1 MSSLFKKSEIFS
13 GYFSILEDL
22 YEIFMYIPYKRVNRA
37 KIIKIPSEATINLI
51 IFSDMQKFET
61 HTITINKTQ
70 NKKRLD
76 QTLTYH
82 LKKYS
87 RSHIKILLLN
97 ENVKKTDKII
107 TDASYKV
114 KEGEIFTIS
123 IPKIIPSSYDPEDIP
138 LNIIFEDNDIIVVNK
153 PSGMVTHPAPG
164 NEQHTLV
171 NALLHHTNNH
181 LSFVNGN
188 NRPGIIHRLDK
199 DTSGL
204 IVIAKNNNTYFNL
217 SNQFRNHSIIRKYY
231 AVVWGTPQ
239 NQTIKGYIK
248 RDKINRKKMAFN
260 KIDEGKYSETLI
272 NLIKNYG
279 ICSLI
284 ECTLKTGRTHQV
296 RLHLSNI
303 NYPLVGDKVYGTNK
317 ITKYGKDKKNFKNYL
332 FLRNFQRQALHA
344 YILGFVHPTTKKYVE
359 FKSELPEDMLKLLEF
374 VVKY

>member
-1 MSSLFKKSEIFS
+1 MSSLFKKNEIFS
-13 GYFSILEDL
+13 GFFSISKDL
-22 YEIFMYIPYKRVNRA
+22 DEIFIYIPYKRADRA
-37 KIIKIPSEATINLI
+37 KIIKTPSKATIDLI
-51 IFSDMQKFET
+51 SFSDMQKLEN

-70 NKKRLD
+70 NNKRLD
-76 QTLTYH
+76 QALTH
-82 LKKYS
+82 LLKKYS

-97 ENVKKTDKII
+97 ENVKKTNKII

-123 IPKIIPSSYDPEDIP
+123 IPKIIPSSYDPEDFP

-153 PSGMVTHPAPG
+153 SPGMTTHPAPG
-164 NEQHTLV
+164 NQRNTLV
-171 NALLHHTNNH
+171 NALLYHTNNH
-181 LSFVNGN
+181 LSSINDS
-188 NRPGIIHRLDK
+188 NRPGIVHRLDK
-199 DTSGL
+199 DTSGML
-204 IVIAKNNNTYFNL
+204 VVAKNNFTHLNL
-217 SNQFRNHSIIRKYY
+217 SNQFRNHSIVRKYY

-260 KIDEGKYSETLI
+260 KNGEGKYSETLI
-272 NLIKNYG
+272 KLIKNYG
-279 ICSLI
+279 ICSII
-284 ECTLKTGRTHQV
+284 ECALKTGRTHQV

-303 NYPLVGDKVYGTNK
+303 NYPLVGDQVYRKNK
-317 ITKYGKDKKNFKNYL
+317 ITKYGKDKKNFNKYL